1 MSSQLEPLYPCSNCG
16 VSLMEI
22 ASKIYPSTSSDML
35 NSNTVFPTVQLSQ
48 FSKTIADIKADM
60 WVLNNEMSRLQK
72 AMDHL
77 ATERQKL
84 QTSLDG
90 HLSLVAPIRRIPAEI
105 QFSPIA
111 VSTMEASVLR
121 KRHCCSRLCAVNGE
135 ELLFPHHICGHPP
148 FRMMCLPR
156 WTCCRPGFR
165 GEVYLL

>member
-1 MSSQLEPLYPCSNCG
+1 
-16 VSLMEI
+16 
-22 ASKIYPSTSSDML
+22 ML
-35 NSNTVFPTVQLSQ
+35 NSNAVFAADQMSQ

-121 KRHCCSRLCAVNGE
+121 KRHCCSRLCAVKWRRIAIST
-135 ELLFPHHICGHPP
+135 PHLWSST
-148 FRMMCLPR
+148 LPHDVSAPMDMLQTWLSR
-156 WTCCRPGFR
+156 SGVSPLTLTIDWKTRKSLRILIPSNFIRIAGMT
-165 GEVYLL
+165 